1 VCHGSH
7 RGADDGWHSLLIRR
21 RIDAT
26 AELAYYLV
34 FAPPTTSLQAKI
46 TALGG
51 RWRIEEDFEWG
62 KDLGLDQY
70 EVRSF
75 VGWYR
80 HYSECSF
87 VTVRIMYVIRE

>member
-1 VCHGSH
+1 MCHGSH

-80 HYSECSF
+80 HYSECPLQSQS
-87 VTVRIMYVIRE
+87 E